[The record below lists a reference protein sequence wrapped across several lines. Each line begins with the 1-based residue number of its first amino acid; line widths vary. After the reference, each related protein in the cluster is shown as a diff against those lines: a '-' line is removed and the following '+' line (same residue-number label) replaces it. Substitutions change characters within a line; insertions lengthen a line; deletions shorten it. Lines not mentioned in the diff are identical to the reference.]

1 MRRRVLTGTVM
12 TVLGVLVLTAG
23 IAWPR
28 EPLGRPAGAA
38 APFGAPSAS
47 DPPDASTPPTLPP
60 GPSGTPS
67 TVDAPAV
74 APDPPPPVPGWTLV
88 DYDNF
93 DGTTL
98 DHKRWGTYDS
108 KATNHVSLWSPA
120 MVSVA
125 GGELRIVGQGRDP
138 SGQGNVSG
146 GLCWC
151 KGAGD
156 QAYGMWQVRARFERG
171 TGYGQALLL
180 WPTSG
185 QWPQDG
191 ELDFAE
197 SPHGDK
203 KTVAQTIHWGSDNQI
218 DYRWVNGDFTAWHTY
233 AVVWKPDVVQMLV
246 DNKVY
251 YDSTTSKAHPQVPTD
266 PMHLVIQQE
275 PGPFNPTD
283 WVPAPNA
290 HTPDQVTLH
299 VDWVR
304 LYR

>member
-1 MRRRVLTGTVM
+1 MGFAEVAVHPEVAQVANQAGRQNLGIGTHGRQLHLHPVDDLVVVPVARVPVRQ
-12 TVLGVLVLTAG
+12 
-23 IAWPR
+23 PR
-28 EPLGRPAGAA
+28 EG
-38 APFGAPSAS
+38 
-47 DPPDASTPPTLPP
+47 
-60 GPSGTPS
+60 
-67 TVDAPAV
+67 
-74 APDPPPPVPGWTLV
+74 
-88 DYDNF
+88 
-93 DGTTL
+93 
-98 DHKRWGTYDS
+98 
-108 KATNHVSLWSPA
+108 
-120 MVSVA
+120 
-125 GGELRIVGQGRDP
+125 
-138 SGQGNVSG
+138 
-146 GLCWC
+146 
-151 KGAGD
+151 
-156 QAYGMWQVRARFERG
+156 G

-233 AVVWKPDVVQMLV
+233 AVVWKPGVVQMLV

-251 YDSTTSKAHPQVPTD
+251 YDSSTSKAHPQVPTD